1 MKIYLWKIILHDL
14 QQSLGPKS
22 KFKSKSFK
30 YNLPALEAITL
41 IKDNSNC
48 CCVAKS
54 ASTYL
59 LVKNGGFHLVKIPI
73 LDHKQGFE
81 QH

>member
-1 MKIYLWKIILHDL
+1 MQHNLP
-14 QQSLGPKS
+14 QSLGPKC
-22 KFKSKSFK
+22 KFKGK

-41 IKDNSNC
+41 TKANSNC

-59 LVKNGGFHLVKIPI
+59 LVKNVAFTL
-73 LDHKQGFE
+73 
-81 QH
+81 